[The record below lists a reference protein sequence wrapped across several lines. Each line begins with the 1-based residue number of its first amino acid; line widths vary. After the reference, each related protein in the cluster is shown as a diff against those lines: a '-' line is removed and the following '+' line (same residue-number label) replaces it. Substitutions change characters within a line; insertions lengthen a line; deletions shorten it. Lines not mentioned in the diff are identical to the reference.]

1 MLKRSHTCVSK
12 TGDFDSTTPFPLPRF
27 STVQSACDEGDG
39 LIGGDEAVIIIIIVI
54 TNFYAND
61 FQ

>member
-27 STVQSACDEGDG
+27 STVQSACKCDEGDV
-39 LIGGDEAVIIIIIVI
+39 LIGGDEAVIII
-54 TNFYAND
+54 D
-61 FQ
+61 RDH